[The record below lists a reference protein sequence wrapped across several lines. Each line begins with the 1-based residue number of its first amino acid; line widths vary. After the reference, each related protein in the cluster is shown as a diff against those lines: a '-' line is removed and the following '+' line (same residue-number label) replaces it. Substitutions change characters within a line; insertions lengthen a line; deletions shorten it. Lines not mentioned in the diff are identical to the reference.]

1 MIRVNED
8 DSQLRLTEPAGDPTT
23 NREPIGSPA
32 VEPPLEVIGGF
43 TVHPFASRFPLIIG
57 KEFDDLVEAIR
68 HAGTVAPVEL
78 HEGLLIDG
86 RNRVRAVEELRRQ
99 GIEIELPATEWR
111 PKGDETVEEH
121 IFAVNMFRR
130 HMTDDQRVA
139 LATLLLPAIR
149 ESRRRRQAATRFG
162 AAAQNMAASI
172 SPPRSDAVDGPH
184 RSSRDKEA
192 ASSVGQLAALC
203 KVSQH
208 KARQAAVLADGVASG
223 AISPAEFDAVTAGQ
237 KRLCQIVP
245 ARKNAGGR
253 STASKTPSRPAAEF
267 VFDSVWDTDDDDDEG
282 DAGDAGDASSHEVT
296 EEDVRQRWDRFFK
309 QHYAIADHCELRKIA
324 LRVIDQ
330 ERREFDRGK

>member
-8 DSQLRLTEPAGDPTT
+8 DSQLRLTEPAGDPAT
-23 NREPIGSPA
+23 NREPIRSPA

-43 TVHPFASRFPLIIG
+43 TVHPLASRFPLIVG
-57 KEFDDLVEAIR
+57 KEFDDLVGAIR
-68 HAGTVAPVEL
+68 HAGTLAPVEL
-78 HEGLLIDG
+78 HDGLLIDG

-99 GIEIELPATEWR
+99 GVEIELPTSEWQ

-130 HMTDDQRVA
+130 HMTDDQRVT

-149 ESRRRRQAATRFG
+149 ESRLQRQAATRFG
-162 AAAQNMAASI
+162 AAAQNMAATN
-172 SPPRSDAVDGPH
+172 SPPPSDAVDGPH
-184 RSSRDKEA
+184 RSSRHKDA

-223 AISPAEFDAVTAGQ
+223 AISPAEFDAVTAGA
-237 KRLCQIVP
+237 KRLCEIVP
-245 ARKNAGGR
+245 ARKDADGKR
-253 STASKTPSRPAAEF
+253 AASKAPSRPAAEF
-267 VFDSVWDTDDDDDEG
+267 VFDSVWDADDGDDDD
-282 DAGDAGDASSHEVT
+282 ARDASSPEVT
-296 EEDVRQRWDRFFK
+296 EEDVRHRWDRFFK
-309 QHYAIADHCELRKIA
+309 QHYAIADHGELRKIA

>member
-8 DSQLRLTEPAGDPTT
+8 DSQVWWIGRDGDPATS
-23 NREPIGSPA
+23 RESAGAPA
-32 VEPPLEVIGGF
+32 ANPPLEVIGGF
-43 TVHPFASRFPLIIG
+43 TVHPFASRFPLIVG
-57 KEFDDLVEAIR
+57 KDFDDLVEAIR
-68 HAGTVAPVEL
+68 LAGTVAPVEL

-99 GIEIELPATEWR
+99 GVEIELPTSEWQ
-111 PKGDETVEEH
+111 PKGDETVEGH

-149 ESRRRRQAATRFG
+149 ESRLNRQAATRFG
-162 AAAQNMAASI
+162 AAPRATAASN
-172 SPPRSDAVDGPH
+172 SPPPSDPVDGPP
-184 RSSRDKEA
+184 RSSRDKDA

-208 KARQAAVLADGVASG
+208 KARQAVVLADGVASG
-223 AISPAEFDAVTAGQ
+223 AISPAEFDAVTGGQ
-237 KRLCQIVP
+237 KRLCEIVP
-245 ARKNAGGR
+245 SRKNAGGR
-253 STASKTPSRPAAEF
+253 SAASKAPYRPAAEL
-267 VFDSVWDTDDDDDEG
+267 VFDSESDDDDDEG
-282 DAGDAGDASSHEVT
+282 DARDASSPEVT
-296 EEDVRQRWDRFFK
+296 EEDVRHRWDRFFK

-330 ERREFDRGK
+330 ERRAFDRGK

>member
-1 MIRVNED
+1 MIRVNEG

-23 NREPIGSPA
+23 SREAAGSYA

-43 TVHPFASRFPLIIG
+43 TVHPFASRFPLIVG

-68 HAGTVAPVEL
+68 LAGTAAPVEL
-78 HEGLLIDG
+78 HEDLLIDG

-99 GIEIELPATEWR
+99 GVEIELPTTAWE

-130 HMTDDQRVA
+130 HMTEDQRVT

-149 ESRRRRQAATRFG
+149 ESRLQRQAATRFG
-162 AAAQNMAASI
+162 AAAQNMAATN
-172 SPPRSDAVDGPH
+172 SPPPSDAVGGPH
-184 RSSRDKEA
+184 RSSRDKDA

-237 KRLCQIVP
+237 KRLCEIVP

-253 STASKTPSRPAAEF
+253 RTASKAPSRPAVEF
-267 VFDSVWDTDDDDDEG
+267 VFDSAWDADDDDEG
-282 DAGDAGDASSHEVT
+282 DASSPEVT
-296 EEDVRQRWDRFFK
+296 EEDVRHRWDRFFK